1 MNITESKDTLHS
13 QSNVSQE
20 SQKEI
25 ARLVITPSTL
35 SLPLKT
41 VNVSAFSIQNQMTMS
56 HIDKHGFD
64 SSVNRCVV
72 IKRGKSHS
80 PMPVNKYKITPI
92 LQKSISLFIDGN
104 FLFFLHINAYYLI
117 E

>member
-1 MNITESKDTLHS
+1 MNIPESKDTLHS

-41 VNVSAFSIQNQMTMS
+41 VNVSAFSIQNQISTMS
-56 HIDKHGFD
+56 HVDKHGFD

-80 PMPVNKYKITPI
+80 PMPVNKDKIPPI

-104 FLFFLHINAYYLI
+104 FLFFLHINA
-117 E
+117 